1 MSDKN
6 SWDSMK
12 SDVGTA
18 ISAIVFGGIF
28 GVISLIGL
36 AFLLIKLF
44 G

>member
-1 MSDKN
+1 MSNKN
-6 SWDSMK
+6 SWESAK
-12 SDVGTA
+12 SDIGTA

-36 AFLLIKLF
+36 AFLLIKLV